1 MQVAPSSRAGGP
13 PADELLPPPD
23 EWPLCRH
30 VPDELLLPMQV
41 ADMLQL
47 PFADASFDVVVDK
60 GTLDVLVVDAD
71 SLWDPQPSTKQRMFQ
86 AIDEVH
92 RWGSGAA
99 FVRQSHWCVQ
109 PDRFRHLKMI
119 TCRGMP
125 HR

>member
-1 MQVAPSSRAGGP
+1 M
-13 PADELLPPPD
+13 
-23 EWPLCRH
+23 H
-30 VPDELLLPMQV
+30 VPDELLLHLQV

-47 PFADASFDVVVDK
+47 PFADASFDVVLDK

-99 FVRQSHWCVQ
+99 FVRQPHWWVQ
-109 PDRFRHLKMI
+109 QDWAGQLVLLHVS
-119 TCRGMP
+119 GS
-125 HR
+125 